1 MVTAAAGDAGITCSP
16 EAPMQRGFT
25 LIEMLIVVA
34 IAGILA
40 AIAVPQYQSYTKRAK
55 FTEVVSAV
63 QPFKLGVESCYQATG
78 ALTGCTAGSN
88 GVPADAT
95 TATGDADKTAI
106 ASVATGAN
114 GVITATGSAAVDAA
128 TYVLSPAVPTS
139 GAAALIWTVQAG
151 STCKT
156 KGYCA

>member
-1 MVTAAAGDAGITCSP
+1 
-16 EAPMQRGFT
+16 MQRGFT

-40 AIAVPQYQSYTKRAK
+40 AIAVPQYQTYTKRAK
-55 FTEVVSAV
+55 FAEVVSSI
-63 QPFKLGVESCYQATG
+63 QPFKMGVESCYQSTG
-78 ALTGCTAGSN
+78 ALASCTAGNN

-95 TATGDADKTAI
+95 TAAGDADKIAV
-106 ASVATGAN
+106 ASVKTAAA

-128 TYVLSPAVPTS
+128 TYVLEPAVPTGGS
-139 GAAALIWTVQAG
+139 AALIWTVKAS

-156 KGYCA
+156 LGYCG